1 MDRQPHVSTATLRGA
16 RAVGIV
22 CATLFLAPVVLSIA
36 FPDLFL
42 YAPFHPIYERM
53 LGTLLGAFGIGILLA
68 LRDPVRNAGVFAV
81 IGLSAGSLDAATI
94 YSLVFDRADPVHWIV
109 QVPLLAAVA
118 VALVVTYTRLR
129 RPHPV
134 IVRIVVAAVALLPL
148 ALFAHDAAYHAFIG
162 TR

>member
-1 MDRQPHVSTATLRGA
+1 MERQSHVSTATLRGA

-22 CATLFLAPVVLSIA
+22 CAAAFFAPVVLSLA

-42 YAPFHPIYERM
+42 YAPYHRTYERM
-53 LGTLLGAFGIGILLA
+53 LGTIVLALGIGLLLA

-81 IGLSAGSLDAATI
+81 IGLTAGSLDAATI
-94 YSLVFDRADPVHWIV
+94 YSLVFDGAAPSHWLTT
-109 QVPLLAAVA
+109 VPLLGAIA

-134 IVRIVVAAVALLPL
+134 VVRIVVAAVLLLPV
-148 ALFAHDAAYHAFIG
+148 ALYLHDAASRAFVG
-162 TR
+162 P